1 MEMLSFIL
9 PRMTDAA
16 GHADHSYH
24 LSLVTSLQ
32 SSQVVPLLSLERHSP
47 QDAASLP
54 LALRAITIAIECNRA
69 SLASN
74 TELASALMQVLPV
87 AARTDSRGGCEWLY
101 RYCIFLAKAHSMTA
115 GLVGERRREMSLLDG
130 QLFALHIGPG
140 VGVAAGTAIVR
151 SGASIGA
158 RMQKWRV
165 TASRLLRAAGSV
177 VVVSSRRCATCRGQL
192 MRPGSKGLLAVGQ
205 CIRWR
210 WRPCPCGIRRRLCRP
225 RDLAGA

>member
-1 MEMLSFIL
+1 MGGDIGAAMEMLSFIL

-165 TASRLLRAAGSV
+165 TAAACGRLRRGGQQQKMRDVQGAVDAPGVNGAA
-177 VVVSSRRCATCRGQL
+177 RGRPVYPL
-192 MRPGSKGLLAVGQ
+192 AMAAMPMRYTSAPL
-205 CIRWR
+205 
-210 WRPCPCGIRRRLCRP
+210 
-225 RDLAGA
+225 

>member
-9 PRMTDAA
+9 TRMTDAA

-54 LALRAITIAIECNRA
+54 LALRAITIAIECHRA

-74 TELASALMQVLPV
+74 TELTSALMQVLPV

-101 RYCIFLAKAHSMTA
+101 RYCIFLAKSHSMTTV
-115 GLVGERRREMSLLDG
+115 LVGERRREMSLLGG
-130 QLFALHIGPG
+130 QLFASHIGPG
-140 VGVAAGTAIVR
+140 VGVAAVGTAIVR

-165 TASRLLRAAGSV
+165 TAAACGRLRRGAQQQQMREVQGAVDTPEVNGAA
-177 VVVSSRRCATCRGQL
+177 RGRPMYPL
-192 MRPGSKGLLAVGQ
+192 PMAAMPMRYTSAPL
-205 CIRWR
+205 
-210 WRPCPCGIRRRLCRP
+210 
-225 RDLAGA
+225 